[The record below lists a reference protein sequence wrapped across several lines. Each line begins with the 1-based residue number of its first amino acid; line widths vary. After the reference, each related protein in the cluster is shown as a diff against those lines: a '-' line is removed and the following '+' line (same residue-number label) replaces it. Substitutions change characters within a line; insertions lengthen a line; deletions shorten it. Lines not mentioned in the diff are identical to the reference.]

1 MDRRNRNRMRM
12 LAAAVSIICCVG
24 CGSRTENP
32 LQAQDVEGSALRQT
46 PKQEAQRSDGSDQEK
61 SGKNLSWQSP
71 SRQSSSALS
80 WDRAQAIAQAVQEP
94 DFPEYTVDIRDFGA
108 KPDDGLLDTE
118 AIRRAI
124 DQVSAAGGGTVQ
136 VPSGIFDTG
145 AIELKAGVNLNLA
158 EPDSVLRFSR
168 EIVQENYPL
177 VLSYYEG
184 IACYN
189 WSPLIYAYDQD
200 HIAVTGPGLLDGQAD
215 ETTWWSWYGNVGMG
229 RDFSRPSSSDVT
241 LLRKMNDEGV
251 EVRKRI
257 FGEGHYLRPN
267 FIQMIGCRNVL
278 IENVTIE
285 NSPMWGIN
293 PVLCTSVTVR
303 GVTIRGKWNNND
315 GCNPENSR
323 LVLIENCCF
332 QTEGDGISI
341 KSGRGRDGWV
351 LREQGFPAGDILIR
365 NNEFCTGSSG
375 IAFGSEMSGGICDVY
390 ADQNRFGTEHLDY
403 GIRFKSNADRGG
415 VIQRIYIRNSE
426 MEQIENVAVHGT
438 VYYGEG
444 WNGTHLPEFR
454 DIRIEYMRGT
464 GGEYGIFM
472 EAFEKLPF
480 ENLQLRHIHLD
491 QVGYGIRAV
500 NWSNP
505 VMEDVV
511 INGKRYPR
519 PMNVKAEGTLAP
531 GHEIEGT
538 AQILGG
544 EEAGLSYRWK
554 LIREGEQE
562 AELVGTGKRLWITE
576 DMAGGRLILWV
587 TDSRRNAESSMEYR
601 ILSSETD
608 RLYPSES
615 VKYGLARGYVDEE
628 ELNLDGF
635 VTNRDCAK
643 VLARFWNL
651 EGSLKLPVLQDV
663 AADDPDYPVIA
674 GVVENGYMSLKRQSG
689 EVREHLVYQN
699 ITEGEPLWF
708 DPDAVITRGELGQ
721 IALLA
726 CGIPYEEMMT
736 LEPEFKDSGDIQPQY
751 RSSVGVS
758 AALGFVRAKE
768 EGRYLPLDRLT
779 WGEFV
784 ETIEAISRFNNR

>member
-1 MDRRNRNRMRM
+1 MRV
-12 LAAAVSIICCVG
+12 LAAVISMVCCVG
-24 CGSRTENP
+24 CGSRMENHP
-32 LQAQDVEGSALRQT
+32 RVQEMEAASPEQVTKQEEKGSEGSG
-46 PKQEAQRSDGSDQEK
+46 PEK
-61 SGKNLSWQSP
+61 SGENLPRESLS
-71 SRQSSSALS
+71 SQSSSVLS
-80 WDRAQAIAQAVQEP
+80 WDRAEAIAQAVQEP

-108 KPDDGLLDTE
+108 RPDDGILDTE

-145 AIELKAGVNLNLA
+145 AIELKTGVNLNLA

-168 EIVQENYPL
+168 EIVQKNYPL

-200 HIAVTGPGLLDGQAD
+200 RIAVTGPGLLDGQAD

-241 LLRKMNDEGV
+241 LLRKMNDDGV

-267 FIQMIGCRNVL
+267 FIQMIGCRDVL

-323 LVLIENCCF
+323 LVVIENCCF

-351 LREQGFPAGDILIR
+351 FQEQGFPASDILIR

-375 IAFGSEMSGGICDVY
+375 IAFGSEMSGGIRDVY
-390 ADQNRFGTEHLDY
+390 ADQNRFGTDHLDY
-403 GIRFKSNADRGG
+403 GIRLKSNADRGG

-426 MEQIENVAVHGT
+426 MEQIEHVAVHGT
-438 VYYGEG
+438 VFYGEG

-454 DIRIEYMRGT
+454 DIRIESMRGT

-472 EAFEKLPF
+472 EAFEELPL
-480 ENLQLRHIHLD
+480 ENLQLSHIRLE
-491 QVGYGIRAV
+491 QAGCEIRAV

-511 INGKRYPR
+511 INGKRFPR

-531 GHEIEGT
+531 GHQVEGT
-538 AQILGG
+538 AQILGEEEASLSYQWKLVRAG
-544 EEAGLSYRWK
+544 EE
-554 LIREGEQE
+554 E
-562 AELVGTGKRLWITE
+562 AEVVGTGKQLQITE
-576 DMAGGRLILWV
+576 DMAGGRLTLWV
-587 TDSRRNAESSMEYR
+587 TDSRQNAESSMEYR
-601 ILSSETD
+601 ILSSDTD
-608 RLYPSES
+608 RTCPSES
-615 VKYGLARGYVDEE
+615 VKYVLARGCVDEE
-628 ELNLDGF
+628 EWNLDGF

-651 EGSLKLPVLQDV
+651 EGSRKHPVLQDV

-689 EVREHLVYQN
+689 AVREHLVYQN
-699 ITEGEPLWF
+699 TTEGEPLWF

-758 AALGFVRAKE
+758 AALGFVQAKE

-779 WGEFV
+779 WQEFV